1 MSSNNNTSISLAI
14 IQLQTAFRYSSLIL
28 GFILLIGGVLGNI
41 LNIILFI
48 KVGNYKNNACSLYM
62 FIRTF
67 LDLYILLTGLTT
79 RILTTGFQMDF
90 TLMNRI
96 WCKTR
101 SGFLDITIISTYT
114 LICLQAIDAFMCSSP
129 SVVVRQKSNIRIA
142 RYLVIGTLCFW
153 CIHEIPYFIFQD
165 LVIIGGTPMC
175 LTTNTIYAQYHIYVV
190 SLGIVTISPITMI
203 SIFGFLTVRHMK
215 TIAVTRT
222 LSSLTRQT
230 ISMVL
235 FQIFAVLVF
244 NGPFTAWT
252 IYSYAQYHI
261 YVVSLGIV
269 TISPITMISIFGFL
283 TVRHM
288 KTIAVTRT
296 LSSLTRQT
304 ISMVLFQIFA
314 VLVFN
319 GPFTAWTIYSLS
331 TTNAV
336 KDTYRRTVEQLITSF
351 AANYA
356 YGPYASSFYCY
367 CLSKRFRNQLLAS
380 LKELVCG
387 THTNQVFPNTQ
398 RSGTRT

>member
-14 IQLQTAFRYSSLIL
+14 IQLQSGFYYSSLIL

-41 LNIILFI
+41 LNIIIFI
-48 KVGNYKNNACSLYM
+48 KVPNYKNNPCSLYM

-129 SVVVRQKSNIRIA
+129 SVVVRQKSNIRLA

-175 LTTNTIYAQYHIYVV
+175 LTTNTI
-190 SLGIVTISPITMI
+190 
-203 SIFGFLTVRHMK
+203 
-215 TIAVTRT
+215 
-222 LSSLTRQT
+222 
-230 ISMVL
+230 
-235 FQIFAVLVF
+235 
-244 NGPFTAWT
+244 
-252 IYSYAQYHI
+252 YAQYHI